1 MMSDDLIGQ
10 VETLVDLG
18 VGDSARLTSIIDQIK
33 QGKKLY
39 SSDQIYVD
47 NLISKFL
54 FPRES
59 NREKTI
65 EHASEH
71 YEDES
76 FKILKNRLA
85 KGEIT
90 SQEFDD
96 LKKKIVE
103 TNPVTDIKN
112 EIRNVSETMEKI
124 QEKQKETQILQR
136 KIKSE
141 STALVLSI
149 ILGLFG
155 IQGIGHI
162 YVGKVGKGVGILI
175 GSFILFA
182 AGIATVFV
190 GIGIVLLI
198 IYFVV
203 YIWQII
209 DSRNLC
215 RKYNDELEDTGEPPW

>member
-1 MMSDDLIGQ
+1 MSDDLIGQ
-10 VETLVDLG
+10 VETLADLG

-54 FPRES
+54 FPREN

-65 EHASEH
+65 ERASEH

-90 SQEFDD
+90 PQEFDD

-103 TNPVTDIKN
+103 TNPVTDIKD

-141 STALVLSI
+141 STTLVLSI

-162 YVGKVGKGVGILI
+162 YAGKVGKGVGILI

-182 AGIATVFV
+182 LG
-190 GIGIVLLI
+190 
-198 IYFVV
+198 
-203 YIWQII
+203 
-209 DSRNLC
+209 
-215 RKYNDELEDTGEPPW
+215 